1 MWLSSKEEMP
11 ESVVPMAKPPGAL
24 LATFPMSGPTFCIPP
39 ALRDPLPSQDRP
51 ARRAGGWQG
60 MDWNA
65 PSGKCLNPAL
75 GRLGMLMSVHEGWIA
90 QRPPIS
96 CSQLLAHG
104 YMPLGAIFLYDF
116 DEHLS
121 NRFTFQ
127 MHPSCIGPF

>member
-1 MWLSSKEEMP
+1 
-11 ESVVPMAKPPGAL
+11 
-24 LATFPMSGPTFCIPP
+24 
-39 ALRDPLPSQDRP
+39 
-51 ARRAGGWQG
+51 

-90 QRPPIS
+90 RRPPIS

-127 MHPSCIGPF
+127 MHPSCIGPFLRPRGNSKGNAAGTLYSSCFLSSGEMKGVKIRQCRIR